1 MVNIPEKCNKEDTP
15 TYKILQGIKTG
26 SLDAKSLSKEERQA
40 CVEVL
45 MLEGYEVA
53 SIAQLLDRS
62 EKTIKRDKQEIW
74 QKNSQKPTSDF
85 IMREVAEMI
94 GKGKVSQAHLMR
106 LARSKDTPAKERI
119 DAERNAWQVGK
130 EISERLQSLG
140 FLPNVPQKVV
150 GEMYHH
156 NAADDEVNL
165 SELKKQ
171 LNQMIEIAKET
182 GIYTSG
188 VSEKIKSIEEK
199 IKKLEIKKD
208 MEDLSK
214 DMEDTQKKGEEQNE
228 E

>member
-1 MVNIPEKCNKEDTP
+1 MTNVPEKYNKKETP
-15 TYKILQGIKTG
+15 TYKILQGIKAG
-26 SLDAKSLSKEERQA
+26 SLDAKSLLKEERQA

-45 MLEGYEVA
+45 MLEGYEVP

-62 EKTIKRDKQEIW
+62 EKTIKRDRQEIW
-74 QKNSQKPTSDF
+74 QRNSQKPTSDF
-85 IMREVAEMI
+85 IKREVAEMI

-119 DAERNAWQVGK
+119 EAERNAWQVGK

-140 FLPNVPQKVV
+140 FLPNVPQKVI

-171 LNQMIEIAKET
+171 LNQLTEIAKET
-182 GIYTSG
+182 GIYQSG
-188 VSEKIKSIEEK
+188 IPEKIKSIEEK

-208 MEDLSK
+208 LEVLSK
-214 DMEDTQKKGEEQNE
+214 DMEDTQRKGEEQNE
-228 E
+228 